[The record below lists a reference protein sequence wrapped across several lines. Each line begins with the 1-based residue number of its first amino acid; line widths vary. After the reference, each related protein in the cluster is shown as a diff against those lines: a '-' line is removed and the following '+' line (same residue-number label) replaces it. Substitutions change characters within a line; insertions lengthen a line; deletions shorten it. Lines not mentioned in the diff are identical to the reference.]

1 MNQKKSAIY
10 YVILST
16 IGAMLLIVIPLFS
29 ASNINAIHI
38 FDKLIV
44 GGAFISSCILGISF
58 AIKPNWIGRFIKRG
72 RHDENEQQS
81 HMKTRKRQGHHP
93 DCEKFKSH
101 VIKTK
106 NKVIC
111 ASCSGLAVG
120 SLISIFLMAT
130 YIFIPSEIPLTILY
144 IFIILGLIIIIL
156 NYIEIV
162 IPTRNARI
170 HVIFNALLV
179 ISFFLIIIGI
189 FELTGSIIYGI
200 FGVIISFLWLDTR
213 ILLSK
218 WRHSEICKSCSET
231 CKVY

>member
-1 MNQKKSAIY
+1 
-10 YVILST
+10 
-16 IGAMLLIVIPLFS
+16 
-29 ASNINAIHI
+29 
-38 FDKLIV
+38 V

-58 AIKPNWIGRFIKRG
+58 AIKPNWIRKSIKRG
-72 RHDENEQQS
+72 RHDENEQQAQ
-81 HMKTRKRQGHHP
+81 MRTRKRQGHHP
-93 DCEKFKSH
+93 DCDKFKSH

-111 ASCSGLAVG
+111 AGCSGLALG
-120 SLISIFLMAT
+120 SIISIFLTSA
-130 YIFIPSEIPLTILY
+130 YIVLPNKILPTILH
-144 IFIILGLIIIIL
+144 IFIILGLVIIIL

-162 IPTRNARI
+162 IPIRNA
-170 HVIFNALLV
+170 HFHMIFNVFFV

-189 FELTGSIIYGI
+189 FELTGSMIYGI

-218 WRHSEICKSCSET
+218 WRHSEICKNCSET